1 MIDARGLHGWLG
13 NKERFTQ
20 WAARRIM
27 EYGFAEGLDFFR
39 SFGKTKGRPRIDYL
53 LTINMAKELA
63 MIERTAIGSQTRRYF
78 IEMEQV
84 ALEEIDATIASY
96 GFWEGADF
104 TPILV
109 KTGGRPKS
117 EYLLT
122 IGMAK
127 ELEIIER
134 SNIGSVTRRYLIK
147 MEQVALG

>member
-1 MIDARGLHGWLG
+1 
-13 NKERFTQ
+13 
-20 WAARRIM
+20 
-27 EYGFAEGLDFFR
+27 
-39 SFGKTKGRPRIDYL
+39 
-53 LTINMAKELA
+53 
-63 MIERTAIGSQTRRYF
+63 MIERTAIGSQTRGYF

>member
-13 NKERFTQ
+13 IKTPYNDWMR
-20 WAARRIM
+20 RRIA
-27 EYGFAEGLDFFR
+27 EYGFQPSSDFHAIMR
-39 SFGKTKGRPRIDYL
+39 KTGGRPKAEYL
-53 LTINMAKELA
+53 LTIGMGKELA
-63 MIERTAIGSQTRRYF
+63 MLERSNIGSQTRRYF

-84 ALEEIDATIASY
+84 ALEEIDATISSY
-96 GFWEGADF
+96 GFGEGADF

-127 ELEIIER
+127 ELAIIER
-134 SNIGSVTRRYLIK
+134 SNIGSVTRRYFIK